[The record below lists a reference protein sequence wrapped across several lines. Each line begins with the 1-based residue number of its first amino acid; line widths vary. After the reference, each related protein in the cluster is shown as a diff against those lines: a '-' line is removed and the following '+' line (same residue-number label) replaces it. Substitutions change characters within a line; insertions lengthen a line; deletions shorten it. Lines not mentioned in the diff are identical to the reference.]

1 MPADGTQSARSPGED
16 FGTSPAAAAHPGYR
30 MFPWIRKWG
39 PAVALGE
46 AGSIL
51 VFVVAAYPGLGMGL
65 LIGLVAPVGGQIE
78 IVIGAIQH
86 VDAALVT

>member
-1 MPADGTQSARSPGED
+1 
-16 FGTSPAAAAHPGYR
+16 
-30 MFPWIRKWG
+30 
-39 PAVALGE
+39 
-46 AGSIL
+46 
-51 VFVVAAYPGLGMGL
+51 MGL